1 MNTDLIYAYSKYKN
15 SCLNEY
21 INLISRI
28 ISIDHKKI
36 LGNKRRSAEIYAG
49 VIDIYLKKYLLI
61 NEVRY
66 DLSKIFIESPYIDE
80 YNLTKEINA
89 ISEYFMKNNI
99 IFDLVKNEKEI
110 ILLAS
115 QLQMALAIDK
125 LSSSVLENGTNYNN
139 LIFELLNKYH
149 KINYIFL
156 IDEGKKNT
164 KELTNLVK
172 QKATIEKNLYNTLT
186 DKNSFNKYILINK
199 KSLVYI
205 TQYNYYIEELEKYDS
220 KQANKI
226 YTKNNI
232 DDNFTLISVG
242 TAINTLVKELQ
253 NRKKLSTFL
262 IPIKKKFFNK
272 DKNIKEYK
280 KLINTEI
287 ASKCIK
293 LLIDYNEI
301 DDNIILKL
309 KTNKLDYY
317 IYCTKG
323 AALNKV
329 DQKAKYIFS
338 KEFMKNS
345 QIIVADNENI
355 IVETVNIFMEDND
368 LILEKEI

>member
-1 MNTDLIYAYSKYKN
+1 MNTDLIGAYSKYKN

-28 ISIDHKKI
+28 ISVDHKKI

-99 IFDLVKNEKEI
+99 IFDLVRNEEEI
-110 ILLAS
+110 ILMAS
-115 QLQMALAIDK
+115 LLQMALALDELATNFSK
-125 LSSSVLENGTNYNN
+125 TGTNYNN
-139 LIFELLNKYH
+139 IIHKMLNKYH

-164 KELTNLVK
+164 KELINLVK
-172 QKATIEKNLYNTLT
+172 KKSILEKDLYETLT

-199 KSLVYI
+199 KTPIYI
-205 TQYNYYIEELEKYDS
+205 TQYNYYIEELEKYDTKEAS
-220 KQANKI
+220 KI
-226 YTKNNI
+226 YFKKNI
-232 DDNFTLISVG
+232 DDDFTLISVG
-242 TAINTLVKELQ
+242 TAINTLTKEIQ
-253 NRKKLSTFL
+253 SRKKLSTFL
-262 IPIKKKFFNK
+262 IPIKKKFF
-272 DKNIKEYK
+272 DKEKNTREYK
-280 KLINTEI
+280 KLISSNIT
-287 ASKCIK
+287 SKCIK
-293 LLIDYNEI
+293 LLIDCNEI
-301 DDNIILKL
+301 DDNLIRKL

-317 IYCTKG
+317 IYCNKG
-323 AALNKV
+323 SILNKV
-329 DQKAKYIFS
+329 EEHAKYIFS
-338 KEFMKNS
+338 KEFMKNN

-355 IVETVNIFMEDND
+355 IVETTNIFMEDKD
-368 LILEKEI
+368 FILEKEN